1 MTEPMI
7 SPAQLLDG
15 KRLAA
20 SVQEE
25 VRQAVEGLVASGK
38 RAPGL
43 AIVLVGDDPASH
55 VYVRNKSKTCEKVG
69 IVYYDHSLPAT
80 VSGEVLLDL
89 IRQLNADARVDGI
102 LVQLPLPGALR
113 AYEAQVIDLIDPC
126 KDVDGFHV
134 DNVGRLQLGT
144 PRFVPCTPQGV
155 MTMLDRAGV
164 SLAGQDVVVIGRS
177 NIVGKPM
184 AALLTARSATVTLCH
199 SRTRAL
205 EHKVRQADVVIAA
218 VGVAKLVKGSWLK
231 PGAVVIDVGMNR
243 LPDGKL
249 AGDVDFESAKE
260 VASLL
265 SPVPGGV
272 GPMTIAELM
281 RNCLKA
287 RMLAEK

>member
-1 MTEPMI
+1 MSELT
-7 SPAQLLDG
+7 SSLAQILDG
-15 KRLAA
+15 KAVAA
-20 SVQEE
+20 LVQEE
-25 VRQAVEGLVASGK
+25 VRKGVEELVQAGQ
-38 RAPGL
+38 RPPGL
-43 AIVLVGDDPASH
+43 AIVLVGDDPASQ

-69 IVYYDHSLPAT
+69 IAYFDHRLPAD
-80 VSGEVLLDL
+80 VSGEHVLEL

-102 LVQLPLPGALR
+102 LVQLPLPSRLKAF
-113 AYEAQVIDLIDPC
+113 EAPVMALIDPR

-134 DNVGRLQLGT
+134 DNVGRLHVGV

-155 MTMLDRAGV
+155 MTLLDRAGV
-164 SLAGQDVVVIGRS
+164 SLVGKDVVVIGRS

-184 AALLTARSATVTLCH
+184 AALLTARSATVMLCH
-199 SRTRAL
+199 SRTHGL
-205 EHKVRQADVVIAA
+205 EHKVRQADIVIAA
-218 VGVAKLVKGSWLK
+218 VGVPKLVRGAWLK

-249 AGDVDFESAKE
+249 AGDVDFEEARV

-265 SPVPGGV
+265 TPVPGGV

-287 RMLAEK
+287 RGLASA